1 MSNYLAVAAV
11 TSTLSQWLSEKAT
24 GVLNGAKTTIGRPK
38 DDLKLGINIFLYQVM
53 HNPDHRN
60 DDLPTRRAGDTTLS
74 ERPKAVLDLYYLFT
88 FYGSEQDLEPQ
99 ILLGS
104 MISVLHAQ
112 PVITQDMLRREIQRR
127 IDDDVDDILAKY
139 EVSGQIQSISFT
151 PLSYNTEEFS
161 KLWSVLFGIPYT
173 LSVAYKASVVFVE
186 AEVTPQRALPVQGR
200 DVYVLPFHRP
210 VIDKVSS
217 AEGDS
222 TLIVYDSQI
231 LIKGHRLKGDPTK
244 VSIGE
249 VKVTIDPADTEN
261 TITDTGITLSLD
273 SALFASETLRAG
285 IQGVSVIHPVM
296 MGDPKVEHYGFES
309 NIKPVVLSPM
319 ITGTMLAGTDLTIT
333 VNPHIGKT
341 QKVLALLNEYE
352 STSDVPNAY
361 ALKAP
366 DNNGISDDT
375 ITETDSITFSVE
387 DVESGDYLL
396 RIQVDGAESPLEIST
411 DPSDPK
417 YVSPQVNIP

>member
-112 PVITQDMLRREIQRR
+112 PVITQDM
-127 IDDDVDDILAKY
+127 
-139 EVSGQIQSISFT
+139 SISFT